1 MSYKIVNFN
10 KQTGAITVV
19 YDEGITVSLTLMPD
33 ADGKVITGQTLDN
46 FILSAKPV
54 WQIDAMKQQ
63 AQLESTGITNADE
76 IFALVTEPVMKDPIL
91 DGTVE
96 SASAYV
102 NTTIEASVANIR
114 AYYLTRLLGQE
125 EAYNAKY
132 EQALAFK
139 AANFTG
145 DVPKYLAEE
154 VAISGESASDLAN
167 AIITKH
173 EYYANEI
180 APKLEGSRSGIRTAL
195 TQCQTVQEVDALYRK
210 VNLVLQSL
218 IPATS
223 STDKQG
229 S

>member
-10 KQTGAITVV
+10 KQTGTITVV
-19 YDEGITVSLTLMPD
+19 YDEGISVSLTLIPD
-33 ADGKVITGQTLDN
+33 AEGKVITGQTLEN
-46 FILSAKPV
+46 FIMSAKPV

-76 IFALVTEPVMKDPIL
+76 IFALVTEPVVKDPIL
-91 DGTVE
+91 DATLE
-96 SASAYV
+96 SAIEYV
-102 NTTIEASVANIR
+102 NTTIEAVVASTR
-114 AYYLTRLLGQE
+114 SYYLTRLLGQE
-125 EAYNAKY
+125 EAYNVKY

-139 AANFTG
+139 SANFTG

-154 VAISGESASDLAN
+154 VAITGESASDLAN

-195 TQCQTVQEVDALYRK
+195 TKCQTVQEVDALYRK

-223 STDKQG
+223 STDNQG